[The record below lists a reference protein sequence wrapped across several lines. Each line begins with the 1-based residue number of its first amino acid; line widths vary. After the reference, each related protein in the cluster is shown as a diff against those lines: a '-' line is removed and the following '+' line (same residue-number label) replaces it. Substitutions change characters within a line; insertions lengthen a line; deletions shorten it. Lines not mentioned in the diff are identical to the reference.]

1 MSLGQALAGIRVLD
15 FSQIGA
21 GPTIGMPMGDMGA
34 DVTKIEAPGGDLGRL
49 IGPPWLGGD
58 SVVALSF
65 NRIAQGAVTDN
76 PARERASA
84 GDGS

>member
-1 MSLGQALAGIRVLD
+1 
-15 FSQIGA
+15 
-21 GPTIGMPMGDMGA
+21 MGA